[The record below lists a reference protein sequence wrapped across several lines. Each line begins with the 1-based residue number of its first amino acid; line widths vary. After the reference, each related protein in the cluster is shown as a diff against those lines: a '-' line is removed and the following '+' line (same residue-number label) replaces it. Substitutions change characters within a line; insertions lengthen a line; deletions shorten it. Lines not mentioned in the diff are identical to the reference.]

1 VLDLYASICGAMGQ
15 VVRIFMKKVKYVLE
29 RDVILDAFLKCLDDR
44 FVERVRTAKIE
55 NWKVFNPH
63 FWEKSEFISL
73 DYIDKNGNIFY
84 TRTQPGVPIGD
95 YNHTIQ
101 SVVHYEDYK
110 PYHDRWVIQIERDR
124 KIGEIF

>member
-1 VLDLYASICGAMGQ
+1 MFKNGKPECVGLISF
-15 VVRIFMKKVKYVLE
+15 VRGCHVWE
-29 RDVILDAFLKCLDDR
+29 LDDEYYLINLLR
-44 FVERVRTAKIE
+44 
-55 NWKVFNPH
+55 
-63 FWEKSEFISL
+63 SL
-73 DYIDKNGNIFY
+73 DCIDKYGNICY

-124 KIGEIF
+124 KIGEIV